1 MRSRRGAP
9 TIRIGMCPSISTP
22 RTLWGGGTA
31 TTRKP
36 GTERQRQSSISL
48 ICYQTITQTCLTLLS
63 SIAPWVHLLPHTF
76 IEANANWRVVA
87 HTSVL
92 YEGGDGSAKDGG
104 AAKDG
109 SAAHHTADSVEG
121 VENSPSA
128 DTRLGQV
135 ITFNGGHGVAKTAGG
150 AWETANQQ
158 VGAPTPLPT
167 RIVQGHDAA
176 STAAS
181 QSSGSVAYKP
191 FLFPLWALL
200 WTSCVAG
207 LCGSL

>member
-1 MRSRRGAP
+1 MSKYFDPKDPLG
-9 TIRIGMCPSISTP
+9 
-22 RTLWGGGTA
+22 WGYSYNEE
-31 TTRKP
+31 TRH
-36 GTERQRQSSISL
+36 GEAEAI
-48 ICYQTITQTCLTLLS
+48 IDI
-63 SIAPWVHLLPHTF
+63 IDLLPDDNPGMPHSVVKHCTMGALVAPYV

-135 ITFNGGHGVAKTAGG
+135 ITFNGGHGAAKTAGG

-176 STAAS
+176 STTAS

-207 LCGSL
+207 LCDFL